1 MYKYLYSNA
10 LKYDILSCFFSHTYI
25 FFSSAHTYTEAFYK
39 KRGINMFSIRS
50 IIRDVSAILLA
61 VCLSA
66 LLTLTSLSYPESYEA
81 ISSVGSRGAEVRAV
95 QQKLKERGLFH
106 EDITGYYGEKTRQ
119 AVIAFQKQRGITP
132 TGTAGPLTLKALG
145 ISVGSIPPATESNIY
160 LLAKIISAEA
170 RGEPYT
176 GQVAVGA
183 VILNRIEHPSF
194 PDTLSGV
201 IYQNG
206 AFTAVVDGQINQPI
220 SDSAYSAARDALNG
234 WDPTYGCIYYYNPS
248 KTSNSFMWSRPVV
261 VTIGAHR
268 FCT

>member
-1 MYKYLYSNA
+1 MNA
-10 LKYDILSCFFSHTYI
+10 RSFIHDI
-25 FFSSAHTYTEAFYK
+25 SAL
-39 KRGINMFSIRS
+39 
-50 IIRDVSAILLA
+50 LLA
-61 VCLSA
+61 VCLSVLIA
-66 LLTLTSLSYPESYEA
+66 YSSMPISNAYEA
-81 ISSVGSRGAEVRAV
+81 VSSVGSRGAEVRAI
-95 QQKLKERGLFH
+95 QQKLKERGIFK
-106 EDITGYYGEKTRQ
+106 EDITGYYGEKTRA
-119 AVIAFQKQRGITP
+119 AVIKFQKQQGITK

-145 ISVGSIPPATESNIY
+145 ISIGSIPPATESNIY

-170 RGEPYT
+170 RGEPYS

-206 AFTAVVDGQINQPI
+206 AFTAIVDGQINQPI

-234 WDPTYGCIYYYNPS
+234 WDPTGGCIYYYNPA

-261 VTIGAHR
+261 ITIGAHR